1 MNRRK
6 YNFVFLN
13 LRGVTK
19 YMHKLNKLFFFVE
32 IPKVT
37 HYYIYILNY
46 N

>member
-13 LRGVTK
+13 LCGVKK
-19 YMHKLNKLFFFVE
+19 YRYKLNKLFFIVQ

-37 HYYIYILNY
+37 HYYTLFTF
-46 N
+46 